1 MKQPTIE
8 KIICCDKCDKPL
20 WRLKILSHF
29 GDKVGSTQW
38 NSLNPSHHEGEPKS
52 MECPLCSREFT
63 HTHKPSGRKGLVLAD
78 PETGRK
84 KMDWITG

>member
-1 MKQPTIE
+1 MKKPVVE

-20 WRLKILSHF
+20 WNLKILSHF
-29 GDKVGSTQW
+29 GDVVGSTQW
-38 NSLNPSHHEGEPKS
+38 ANVAPGIPQEPTD
-52 MECPLCSREFT
+52 MNCPLCEREFT
-63 HTHKPSGRKGLVLAD
+63 HTHKPSGRKGLVHAD